1 MSTRRGPEVRF
12 HLINQRPAVEP
23 PRAGNLRPF
32 QQSPYHFMAADPAA
46 HFSDPVRWPINGNR
60 SKRAQT
66 RAESLDPEH
75 GDSF

>member
-32 QQSPYHFMAADPAA
+32 KQSPYHFMAADPAA
-46 HFSDPVRWPINGNR
+46 HFSAPVRWPITGSAAGN
-60 SKRAQT
+60 AQRRPET
-66 RAESLDPEH
+66 PDPEH